1 MSRATQVPAFIY
13 HLISCKGLSPAT
25 VRFSTRFYYDLIYK
39 QRRSYYPNHAETSLV
54 WALPRSLATT
64 SGITVVFFS
73 CGYLDV
79 SVPRV
84 RLTLR
89 VISQSLVIG
98 FPIRTS
104 AGHFVFADLRSFSQL
119 ITSFFASG
127 SHRHPP
133 CALSS
138 FSFILMKS
146 TKICLN
152 ISPLVTLLSF
162 YLSSSRV
169 VLFR

>member
-1 MSRATQVPAFIY
+1 MSRATQVPANSINR
-13 HLISCKGLSPAT
+13 ISSTCLSHSMDGLSMPFDYSINS
-25 VRFSTRFYYDLIYK
+25 VR
-39 QRRSYYPNHAETSLV
+39 RRSYNPSHASTRLV
-54 WALPRSLATT
+54 WANPRSLATT
-64 SGITVVFFS
+64 CGITIVFFS

-84 RLTLR
+84 RLMLCMML
-89 VISQSLVIG
+89 QSLATG

-104 AGHFVFADLRSFSQL
+104 AGHFVFADHRSFSQL

-138 FSFILMKS
+138 FSFS
-146 TKICLN
+146 
-152 ISPLVTLLSF
+152 
-162 YLSSSRV
+162 
-169 VLFR
+169 

>member
-1 MSRATQVPAFIY
+1 MSRATQVPANNIY
-13 HLISCKGLSPAT
+13 NISPTCLSHSMEDFSMSFGYISNI
-25 VRFSTRFYYDLIYK
+25 VR
-39 QRRSYYPNHAETSLV
+39 RRSYNPIRASTCMV
-54 WALPRSLATT
+54 WASPRSLATT
-64 SGITVVFFS
+64 CGITVVFFS

-146 TKICLN
+146 TAKLLQVLV
-152 ISPLVTLLSF
+152 SLLVTF
-162 YLSSSRV
+162 VVSSCT
-169 VLFR
+169 LD

>member
-1 MSRATQVPAFIY
+1 MSRATQVPANIINR
-13 HLISCKGLSPAT
+13 ISSTCLSHSTDGLSMPFDYSINN
-25 VRFSTRFYYDLIYK
+25 VR
-39 QRRSYYPNHAETSLV
+39 RRSYNPSHASTRLV
-54 WALPRSLATT
+54 WANPRSLATT
-64 SGITVVFFS
+64 CGITVVFFS

-84 RLTLR
+84 RLMLCMML
-89 VISQSLVIG
+89 QSLATG

-104 AGHFVFADLRSFSQL
+104 AGHFVFADHRSLSQL

-138 FSFILMKS
+138 FSFS
-146 TKICLN
+146 
-152 ISPLVTLLSF
+152 
-162 YLSSSRV
+162 
-169 VLFR
+169 

>member
-1 MSRATQVPAFIY
+1 MSRTTQVPAYLYID
-13 HLISCKGLSPAT
+13 ISPTRLS
-25 VRFSTRFYYDLIYK
+25 RSLDELSISFGYINISM
-39 QRRSYYPNHAETSLV
+39 QRRSYNPTVAGTIVV
-54 WALPRSLATT
+54 WAFPRSLATT
-64 SGITVVFFS
+64 CGITIVFFS

-84 RLTLR
+84 RLMLSMM
-89 VISQSLVIG
+89 SQSLVTG

-104 AGHFVFADLRSFSQL
+104 AGHFVFADHRSFSQL

-138 FSFILMKS
+138 FSFIVMKS
-146 TKICLN
+146 TRI
-152 ISPLVTLLSF
+152 
-162 YLSSSRV
+162 
-169 VLFR
+169 

>member
-1 MSRATQVPAFIY
+1 MSRTTQVPAYLYID
-13 HLISCKGLSPAT
+13 ISPTRLS
-25 VRFSTRFYYDLIYK
+25 RSLDELSISFGYINISM
-39 QRRSYYPNHAETSLV
+39 QRRSYNPTVAGTIVV
-54 WALPRSLATT
+54 WAVPRSLATT
-64 SGITVVFFS
+64 CGITIVFFS

-84 RLTLR
+84 RLMLSMM
-89 VISQSLVIG
+89 SQSLVTG

-104 AGHFVFADLRSFSQL
+104 AGHFVFADHRSFSQL

-138 FSFILMKS
+138 FSFIIMKS
-146 TKICLN
+146 TR
-152 ISPLVTLLSF
+152 F
-162 YLSSSRV
+162 
-169 VLFR
+169 

>member
-1 MSRATQVPAFIY
+1 MSRTTQVPAYLYID
-13 HLISCKGLSPAT
+13 ISPTRLS
-25 VRFSTRFYYDLIYK
+25 RSLDELSISFGYINISM
-39 QRRSYYPNHAETSLV
+39 QRRSYNPTVAGTIVV
-54 WALPRSLATT
+54 WAFPRSLATT
-64 SGITVVFFS
+64 CGITIVFFS

-84 RLTLR
+84 RLMLSMM
-89 VISQSLVIG
+89 SQSLVTG

-104 AGHFVFADLRSFSQL
+104 AGHFVFADHRSFSQL

-138 FSFILMKS
+138 FSFIIMKS
-146 TKICLN
+146 TR
-152 ISPLVTLLSF
+152 F
-162 YLSSSRV
+162 
-169 VLFR
+169 

>member
-1 MSRATQVPAFIY
+1 MSRATQVPANNINR
-13 HLISCKGLSPAT
+13 ISSTCLSHSMDGLSMPFDYSINN
-25 VRFSTRFYYDLIYK
+25 VR
-39 QRRSYYPNHAETSLV
+39 RRSYNPSHASTRLV
-54 WALPRSLATT
+54 WANPRSLATT
-64 SGITVVFFS
+64 CGITIVFFS

-84 RLTLR
+84 RLMLCMML
-89 VISQSLVIG
+89 QSLATG

-104 AGHFVFADLRSFSQL
+104 AGHFVFADHRSFSQL

-138 FSFILMKS
+138 FSFS
-146 TKICLN
+146 
-152 ISPLVTLLSF
+152 
-162 YLSSSRV
+162 
-169 VLFR
+169 

>member
-1 MSRATQVPAFIY
+1 MSRTTQVPAYQNMNISSTRLSRSLDELSISFDY
-13 HLISCKGLSPAT
+13 VLISM
-25 VRFSTRFYYDLIYK
+25 
-39 QRRSYYPNHAETSLV
+39 QRRSYNPTVAGTIVV
-54 WALPRSLATT
+54 WAFPRSLATT
-64 SGITVVFFS
+64 CGITIVFFS

-84 RLTLR
+84 RLMLCMML
-89 VISQSLVIG
+89 QSLATG

-104 AGHFVFADLRSFSQL
+104 AGHFVFADHRSFSQL

-138 FSFILMKS
+138 FSFIVMKS
-146 TKICLN
+146 TRI
-152 ISPLVTLLSF
+152 
-162 YLSSSRV
+162 
-169 VLFR
+169 

>member
-1 MSRATQVPAFIY
+1 MSRATQVPANQLILVSTTRLSRSMV
-13 HLISCKGLSPAT
+13 HLSKCF
-25 VRFSTRFYYDLIYK
+25 VYNNQLIR
-39 QRRSYYPNHAETSLV
+39 RRSYYPNHAVTSLV
-54 WALPRSLATT
+54 WALPLSLATT
-64 SGITVVFFS
+64 RGITVVFFS

-146 TKICLN
+146 TLKLLQVLV
-152 ISPLVTLLSF
+152 SLLVTF
-162 YLSSSRV
+162 VVSSCT
-169 VLFR
+169 LD

>member
-1 MSRATQVPAFIY
+1 MSRTTQVPAYFYID
-13 HLISCKGLSPAT
+13 ISPTRLS
-25 VRFSTRFYYDLIYK
+25 RSLDELSISFGYINISM
-39 QRRSYYPNHAETSLV
+39 QRRSYNPTVAGTIVV
-54 WALPRSLATT
+54 WAVPRSLATT
-64 SGITVVFFS
+64 CGITIVFFS

-84 RLTLR
+84 RLMLSMM
-89 VISQSLVIG
+89 SQSLVTG

-104 AGHFVFADLRSFSQL
+104 AGHFVFADHRSFSQL

-138 FSFILMKS
+138 FSFIIMKS
-146 TKICLN
+146 TR
-152 ISPLVTLLSF
+152 F
-162 YLSSSRV
+162 
-169 VLFR
+169 

>member
-1 MSRATQVPAFIY
+1 MSRTTQVPAYQNMNISSTRLSRSSDELSISFDY
-13 HLISCKGLSPAT
+13 VLISM
-25 VRFSTRFYYDLIYK
+25 
-39 QRRSYYPNHAETSLV
+39 QRRSYNPTVAGTIVV
-54 WALPRSLATT
+54 WAFPRSLATT
-64 SGITVVFFS
+64 CGITIVFFS

-84 RLTLR
+84 RLMLSMM
-89 VISQSLVIG
+89 SQSLVTG

-104 AGHFVFADLRSFSQL
+104 AGHFGFADHRSFSQL

-138 FSFILMKS
+138 FSFIVMKS
-146 TKICLN
+146 TRI
-152 ISPLVTLLSF
+152 
-162 YLSSSRV
+162 
-169 VLFR
+169 